1 MNIVDWRTLDPRA
14 LALVS
19 ARERVRWLREL
30 GWETR
35 ESWVHV
41 ERARVT
47 WGLPGLAAVD
57 EGGRVRGLTFFHQS
71 GTRFDLGGV
80 FAESDRIREALL
92 DAVEAVCREWG
103 GTELVAF
110 LYSASFAPVD
120 SLVARGFSADAVDY
134 LTRPLEDAGRWQGS
148 RDPQVVLH
156 DWDEHRQDDVATLLA
171 SSYDRATAARF
182 IPEPGL
188 AGWRHYIATMVQ
200 HAVCGPVLDRCTRL
214 AYVADLLVGVVLV
227 TELGPGTTHV
237 MQVAVHP
244 EWRRRGL
251 AGELLSDA
259 VCAAGREGYQRMT
272 LLAASRNDAA
282 QALYRTHGFSPVATF
297 VSASKSLRA
306 RSAARAS

>member
-14 LALVS
+14 LALVF

-71 GTRFDLGGV
+71 GARFDLGGV

-92 DAVEAVCREWG
+92 DAVETTCRERG

-110 LYSASFAPVD
+110 LYSAAFAPLD
-120 SLVARGFSADAVDY
+120 SLAARGYVADAVDY
-134 LTRPLEDAGRWQGS
+134 LTRPLEHWSRGQGS
-148 RDPQVVLH
+148 RDPQIVLH
-156 DWDEHRQDDVATLLA
+156 GWQDGRQEDVAMLLA
-171 SSYDRATAARF
+171 ASYDRATAARF

-188 AGWRHYIATMVQ
+188 EGWRHYVSTMVQ
-200 HAVCGPVLDRCTRL
+200 HAVCGPMLERCTRL
-214 AYVADLLVGVVLV
+214 AYVADLIVGAVLV

-244 EWRRRGL
+244 DWRRRGL
-251 AGELLSDA
+251 AGELLSEA
-259 VCAAGREGYQRMT
+259 VSAAGREGYQRMT

-282 QALYRTHGFSPVATF
+282 QALYRAQGFTPAATF
-297 VSASKSLRA
+297 VSASKALRVQPA
-306 RSAARAS
+306 TRAS